1 MRNNTQVLIGTPV
14 PGSGNSLNGIKQA
27 GDGISD
33 YGYTWPALV
42 FGPRFGAAYDISGD
56 QSLIIRG
63 GAGLFYDRP
72 DGNTVFSIPGN
83 PPIASSA
90 DLRNGSLTSLT
101 GGLSPGAVPQLVTFQ
116 YDAKVPASWQ
126 WQAGVQMSLPWASSL
141 DVSYV
146 GNRGVNRLGGLQGGN
161 VVNLNAVD
169 IGAAYL
175 PANQNT
181 TIPSPSTV
189 PGANAYTQNLLRGY
203 KGLAAINQNTT
214 EFWDL
219 YHSLQTTFQR
229 RFQNGF
235 SFGANYTLGLVLDGN
250 TGLTQRLQHDPI
262 TGAMSVRSDQAQY
275 QELFKQLNLQRHLVK
290 LNAVWDMPDMQ
301 TSGAGAAKKTVG
313 YIVND
318 WQLSGIFTGN
328 SGNRYDLGY
337 TFQNN
342 GANVNMTGSPDFGA
356 RIVYVGDPGSGCS
369 DDQYRQFNVTAVT
382 APTYGSVGLESG
394 RNILIGC
401 PNKIID
407 ISLARTIRLGGSR
420 QLQFRIDAFN
430 AFNTVIYN
438 GRNTNINW
446 ETPTNL
452 SIRNSQT
459 LPDGSLDPARLL
471 PRNAGFGAATG
482 AETMRNFQG
491 MIRFQF

>member
-1 MRNNTQVLIGTPV
+1 M
-14 PGSGNSLNGIKQA
+14 
-27 GDGISD
+27 
-33 YGYTWPALV
+33 
-42 FGPRFGAAYDISGD
+42 
-56 QSLIIRG
+56 
-63 GAGLFYDRP
+63 
-72 DGNTVFSIPGN
+72 
-83 PPIASSA
+83 
-90 DLRNGSLTSLT
+90 TSLT

-116 YDAKVPASWQ
+116 DDAKVPASWQ

-146 GNRGVNRLGGLQGGN
+146 GNRGVNRLAATP
-161 VVNLNAVD
+161 NLNAVD

-181 TIPSPSTV
+181 TIPTPSTV

-203 KGLAAINQNTT
+203 RGIAAINQQTT

-219 YHSLQTTFQR
+219 YHSLQTSMQR

-235 SFGANYTLGLVLDGN
+235 SFGANYTLGLVLEGN
-250 TGLTQRLQHDPI
+250 TGLTQRLQHDPV
-262 TGAMSVRSDQAQY
+262 TGAMSLRADQAQY
-275 QELFKQLNLQRHLVK
+275 EEQFKQLNLQRHLVK
-290 LNAVWDMPDMQ
+290 LNAVWDMPDMNM
-301 TSGAGAAKKTVG
+301 SGAGAAKKAVG

-328 SGNRYDLGY
+328 SGNRYNLGY
-337 TFQNN
+337 SFQNN
-342 GANVNMTGSPDFGA
+342 GANVNMTGSQDFGA

-394 RNILIGC
+394 RNIMIGC
-401 PNKIID
+401 PNKVFD

-420 QLQFRIDAFN
+420 QLQFRVDAFN
-430 AFNTVIYN
+430 AFNTVIYT
-438 GRNTNINW
+438 GRSTTINY

-452 SIRNSQT
+452 SVRNSQT
-459 LPDGSLDPARLL
+459 LPDGSINPARVL

-482 AETMRNFQG
+482 AGAMRNFQA